1 MEKMFKLSPNR
12 VWRTYP
18 GGKKLDVLQ
27 EKDSPEVSHFP
38 EDWIASVTRAVNIGR
53 EENENEGLSVINLGG
68 KNVYLAD
75 VLADNPRE
83 FLGEAHMEKHGA
95 AIPFL
100 IKFLDSSIRLHFQC
114 HPDKAFARER
124 LNSPYGKTEGYYILE
139 TGPESFIYLGFQN
152 PPSKE
157 EFKAAIVKQDMDF
170 IESCFEKIPIKP
182 GDAFMVPG
190 GIPHAIGP
198 DVLMIEIMEPSDL
211 AVRFEFERAGYVLPE
226 EARFLG
232 KDLDF
237 ALEVFNYNSISRE
250 QVLKDY
256 FVSPEQLSSSASE
269 KVHSIFDSRNTD
281 CFRME
286 RVQVLSGTSL
296 YRDSSFILIAIGGSG
311 KISCDGLDF
320 TYQRGDRFFIAD
332 GAGDLHMDAVE
343 SSDFILA
350 LPA

>member
-1 MEKMFKLSPNR
+1 MENLFKLSPNR

-18 GGKKLDVLQ
+18 GGKKLDILE
-27 EKDSPEVSHFP
+27 EKDNPDVSHFP

-53 EENENEGLSVINLGG
+53 EEFVNEGLSLIDSKG
-68 KNVYLAD
+68 KQVFLAD
-75 VLADNPRE
+75 ALNENPRA
-83 FLGEAHMEKHGA
+83 FLGEGHMGKYGA
-95 AIPFL
+95 EISYL

-114 HPDKAFARER
+114 HPDKEFARER

-139 TGPESFIYLGFQN
+139 TGPESYIYLGFQN
-152 PPSKE
+152 PPTKRE
-157 EFKAAIVKQDMDF
+157 LREAVLNQDVDF
-170 IESCFEKIPIKP
+170 LESCFEKIPIKP
-182 GDAFMVPG
+182 GDAFIVPG

-237 ALEVFNYNSISRE
+237 ALEVFDYNRVSME
-250 QVLKDY
+250 QVQQEY
-256 FVSPEQLSSSASE
+256 FVTPILLSSSDSAS
-269 KVHSIFDSRNTD
+269 VYSIFDRRNTD

-286 RVQVLSGTSL
+286 RMQVSSTTSL
-296 YRDSSFILIAIGGSG
+296 FRDGFFILIAIGGSG
-311 KISCDGLDF
+311 NISCDGLDF
-320 TYQRGDRFFIAD
+320 TYRRGDRFFVTNS
-332 GAGDLHMDAVE
+332 AGELYINSEE

-350 LPA
+350 LPV